1 MILQSKRKKLSS
13 TVVCFCLIVFP
24 LFAQTYPFRYYGN
37 ESAIPDGFVYAL
49 CQDSMA
55 YLWLGTRKG
64 ISKFDGFEFHDIA
77 FPDSASG
84 RYPTCCITDPAGNP
98 WFGCSDGTIFF
109 TRNGAMGRVPVDNH
123 ISISVLAMDS
133 EGFIWAVP
141 QADAIYRID
150 PANPENIQVFRS
162 PEGSMFFSAEFTGRG
177 ELMLGS
183 QENISLFGIE
193 KDSLVFREAFTDF
206 DYSSVTAVRR
216 IPGTDSFLAGTNGNG
231 LYIINLQE
239 GSKKPERLSER
250 EEHMYLDVQEIY
262 RDEDNVFWVSTNGSG
277 VFRLSLSPGG
287 TDMISSGFIDMNSGL
302 PANNIRTVF
311 RDLEGNYWIGH
322 FGEGLSMLPSL
333 AFAFYSP
340 GMTPEANNIICV
352 NSFEGSCFLGTP
364 TGYYLFDI
372 DQNSVKSF
380 TDLRR
385 RTGNIEI
392 SAYCTEDDGRLWIG
406 TAGAGLYLQ
415 ERAGQPR
422 VFYRSGNSGEDYIL
436 NIENDENYLWLGTLN
451 GVIILDRSSGKV
463 KARYNTNNGLPYNRI
478 DQICLLGNGSA
489 AIATKTDRIYTI
501 GIEGGVSAKSGIMRG
516 PTMNVISSCFRSS
529 DGSIWAATAGN
540 GVFEFRS
547 DSVISYTRAEMLL
560 SDYCY
565 SILADSLDRIW
576 IGHERG
582 FSCYDRQTGTMKT
595 YSTGF
600 ARGGACNPAAMY
612 EAPGGRI
619 LIGTTQGA
627 VVYDPEKDYKSRQ
640 PPRNNINFISV
651 NDVIH
656 PYKKSFSLPYKKR
669 YRINISYVG
678 ISFRDPDKVYYQTI
692 LDNWDDDW
700 SGWSIDREVTVSPR
714 DGRFRFSMNSVNEE
728 GLSGK
733 PVTFDLVIRTPV
745 WRTWWFM
752 LLSAAA
758 ASGLVIFIVRQRE
771 KVQKRLELYLKT
783 ELEARTE
790 EVVRQKGEIEL
801 KNVEITDSISYA
813 KRIQTSI
820 LPDLNKL
827 KDTFSDAFILFRPRD
842 IVSGDF
848 YWFDRFG
855 DDKFM
860 LVCADSTGHGVP
872 GAFMSMIGSTL
883 LQDIIGRQHITRPS
897 VILKTLD
904 TQLFSTLNQN
914 VELGVSN
921 DGMDMVVCEIG
932 LRTGHIRFA
941 SAMRPV
947 IMILGGEFLYVK
959 GNRSSIGGE
968 SYTEKFFD
976 DQEYYLKSGDSIYLF
991 TDGYPD
997 QFGGKDGKKMKIARL
1012 KSLVEEVRDLPMDE
1026 QREKIAGFLDDWQG
1040 ENDQVDD
1047 ILMMGIRF

>member
-1 MILQSKRKKLSS
+1 MILKSRRKKLSG
-13 TVVCFCLIVFP
+13 TIMCFCLVVSS
-24 LFAQTYPFRYYGN
+24 LFAQTYPFRYYGS
-37 ESAIPDGFVYAL
+37 ESNIPDGFVYAL
-49 CQDSMA
+49 CQDNKA

-64 ISKFDGFEFHDIA
+64 ISKFDGFEFHDVA
-77 FPDSASG
+77 FPDTSSG
-84 RYPTCCITDPAGNP
+84 RYSTCCIRDLSGNP
-98 WFGCSDGTIFF
+98 WFGCSDGTVFF
-109 TRNGAMGRVPVDNH
+109 TRDGVLGKVPLDNH
-123 ISISVLAMDS
+123 ISISVLAVDPG
-133 EGFIWAVP
+133 GFIWVVP

-150 PANPENIQVFRS
+150 PDNPENIQRFRS
-162 PEGSMFFSAEFTGRG
+162 REGDMFFSAEFTDGG

-183 QENISLFGIE
+183 QENISLFRIE
-193 KDSLVFREAFTDF
+193 KDSLVFREAFTGF
-206 DYSSVTAVRR
+206 DYSSVTAIRR
-216 IPGTDSFLAGTNGNG
+216 IQGTDSFLAGTNGNG
-231 LYIINLQE
+231 LYIVNLQE
-239 GSKKPERLSER
+239 GTKKPARLLNSE
-250 EEHMYLDVQEIY
+250 EYKYLDVQEIC
-262 RDEDNVFWVSTNGSG
+262 RDEGSGFWVSTNGSG
-277 VFRLSLSPGG
+277 VLRLNFSPGG
-287 TDMISSGFIDMNSGL
+287 TDLISSGFIDVNSGL
-302 PANNIRTVF
+302 PSNNIRTVF

-333 AFAFYSP
+333 ALAFYSP
-340 GMTPEANNIICV
+340 GMTPEASNIISV

-372 DQNSVKSF
+372 DQNILKSF
-380 TDLRR
+380 TDLRGS
-385 RTGNIEI
+385 TGNIEI
-392 SAYCTEDDGRLWIG
+392 SSYCAEADGRLWIG

-415 ERAGQPR
+415 EKKGVRR
-422 VFYRSGNSGEDYIL
+422 LFYRSGNSGEDYIL
-436 NIENDENYLWLGTLN
+436 NIQADENFLWLGTLN
-451 GVIILDRSSGKV
+451 GVIILDRITGAV

-478 DQICLLGNGSA
+478 DQICLIGNDRA

-501 GIEGGVSAKSGIMRG
+501 GIEGGVSSQSGIMRG
-516 PTMNVISSCFRSS
+516 PTMNVISSCFRSN

-540 GVFEFRS
+540 GVFEFRG

-565 SILADSLDRIW
+565 SILADSLNRIW

-582 FSCYDRQTGTMKT
+582 FSCYDRSAGTMKT

-600 ARGGACNPAAMY
+600 ARGGACNPAAMH

-619 LIGTTQGA
+619 LIGTTQGLM
-627 VVYDPEKDYKSRQ
+627 VYDPEKDYKSREA
-640 PPRNNINFISV
+640 PRNNINFISV
-651 NDVIH
+651 NDVRY
-656 PYKKSFSLPYKKR
+656 PWKKSFNLPYKKR

-678 ISFRDPDKVYYQTI
+678 ISFRDPDKIYYQTM

-700 SGWSIDREVTVSPR
+700 SAWSTDREVTVSPR
-714 DGRFRFSMNSVNEE
+714 DGRFRFSMNSMNEA
-728 GLSGK
+728 GLSGT
-733 PVTFDLVIRTPV
+733 PVSFDLVIRTPV

-758 ASGLVIFIVRQRE
+758 ATGLVIFIVRQRE
-771 KVQKRLELYLKT
+771 KAQKRLELYLKT

-827 KDTFSDAFILFRPRD
+827 KETFGDAFILFRPRD

-872 GAFMSMIGSTL
+872 GAFMSMIGSTI

-904 TQLFSTLNQN
+904 NQLFSTLNQN
-914 VELGVSN
+914 IELGVSN

-968 SYTEKFFD
+968 SFTEKFFD
-976 DQEYYLKSGDSIYLF
+976 DQEYYMKAGDSIYLF

-1012 KSLVEEVRDLPMDE
+1012 KSLIEEVSNLSMDAQE
-1026 QREKIAGFLDDWQG
+1026 EKIANFLDDWQG
-1040 ENDQVDD
+1040 ENEQVDD
-1047 ILMMGIRF
+1047 ILMMAIRF

>member
-1 MILQSKRKKLSS
+1 MISTSKQKKLSS
-13 TVVCFCLIVFP
+13 TILCFCVLVSS

-37 ESAIPDGFVYAL
+37 ESRIPDGFVYTL
-49 CQDSMA
+49 CQDSRA
-55 YLWLGTRKG
+55 YLWVGTRKG
-64 ISKFDGFEFHDIA
+64 LSKFDGFEFHDVP
-77 FPDSASG
+77 FPDSVSG
-84 RYPTCCITDPAGNP
+84 RYPTCSTGDSSGNP
-98 WFGCSDGTIFF
+98 WFGCSDGTIFYA
-109 TRNGAMGRVPVDNH
+109 RDGVLEKIPVDNH
-123 ISISVLAMDS
+123 ISISALVRDPG
-133 EGFIWAVP
+133 GFIWAVP

-150 PANPENIQVFRS
+150 PANPENIRRFKSR
-162 PEGSMFFSAEFTGRG
+162 EGDMYFSAEFTDRG
-177 ELMLGS
+177 ELLLGS
-183 QENISLFGIE
+183 QENISQFRLE
-193 KDSLVFREAFTDF
+193 KDSLVFLDAFTEF
-206 DYSSVTAVRR
+206 DYSSVTAIRTV
-216 IPGTDSFLAGTNGNG
+216 PGTDFILAGTNGNG
-231 LYIINLQE
+231 LYIMNLRE
-239 GSKKPERLSER
+239 KDKKPARLSDR
-250 EEHMYLDVQEIY
+250 GEHSYLDVQEIY
-262 RDEDNVFWVSTNGSG
+262 RDGNSTFWIPTNGSG
-277 VFRLSLSPGG
+277 VFRLDLFPGAS
-287 TDMISSGFIDMNSGL
+287 DIAFSAFIDENSGL

-333 AFAFYSP
+333 ALAFYSP
-340 GMTPEANNIICV
+340 GQTPEAGNIICV
-352 NSFEGSCFLGTP
+352 SSLEGSCFLGTP

-372 DQNSVKSF
+372 DQNNLKPF
-380 TDLRR
+380 KDLRGS
-385 RTGNIEI
+385 TGNTEI
-392 SAYCTEDDGRLWIG
+392 SSYRTEADGRLWIG

-415 ERAGQPR
+415 ERKGNR
-422 VFYRSGNSGEDYIL
+422 RLFYRSGNSGEDYIL
-436 NIENDENYLWLGTLN
+436 NIQAGEDYLWLGTLN
-451 GVIILDRSSGKV
+451 GVIILDRTTGRV

-478 DQICLLGNGSA
+478 DQICLLGGGNA
-489 AIATKTDRIYTI
+489 AIATKTDRIYTVN
-501 GIEGGVSAKSGIMRG
+501 IEDGVSSRSGIMRG
-516 PTMNVISSCFRSS
+516 PTMNVITSGLRSS

-540 GVFEFRS
+540 GVFEFRG
-547 DSVISYTRAEMLL
+547 DSVISYTRAEGLL

-565 SILADSLDRIW
+565 SILADSLNRIW

-582 FSCYDRQTGTMKT
+582 FSCYDRLSGSMKT

-600 ARGGACNPAAMY
+600 ARGGACNPGAMH
-612 EAPGGRI
+612 ESPGGRV
-619 LIGTTQGA
+619 LIGTTQGL
-627 VVYDPEKDYKSRQ
+627 VVYDLDKDCKTGQ
-640 PPRNNINFISV
+640 APVNNINYISV
-651 NDVIH
+651 NDVRY
-656 PYKKSFSLPYKKR
+656 PYRKSFSLPYKKR
-669 YRINISYVG
+669 YRINIGYVG
-678 ISFRDPDKVYYQTI
+678 ISFREPEKVYYQTR

-700 SGWSIDREVTVSPR
+700 SAWSTDREVTVSPR

-728 GLSGK
+728 GLSGQA
-733 PVTFDLVIRTPV
+733 VTFDLSIRTPF
-745 WRTWWFM
+745 WRTWWFFI
-752 LLSAAA
+752 LSAAA
-758 ASGLVIFIVRQRE
+758 ASGIVVLIIRQRE
-771 KVQKRLELYLKT
+771 KAQKRLELYLKT

-827 KDTFSDAFILFRPRD
+827 KETFSDAFILFRPRD

-855 DDKFM
+855 DDRFM

-904 TQLFSTLNQN
+904 SQLFSTLNQN
-914 VELGVSN
+914 IELGVSN

-968 SYTEKFFD
+968 SLAEKFFD
-976 DQEYYLKSGDSIYLF
+976 DQEYYLKEGDSIYLF

-997 QFGGKDGKKMKIARL
+997 QFGGTEGKKMKIARL
-1012 KSLVEEVRDLPMDE
+1012 KSLIEEVSNLSMDE
-1026 QREKIAGFLDDWQG
+1026 QREKIESFLDEWQG